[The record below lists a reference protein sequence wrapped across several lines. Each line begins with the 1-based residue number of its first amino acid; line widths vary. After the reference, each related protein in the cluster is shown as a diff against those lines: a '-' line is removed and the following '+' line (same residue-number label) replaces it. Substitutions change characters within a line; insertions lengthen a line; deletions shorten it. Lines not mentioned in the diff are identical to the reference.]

1 MADSPFSSS
10 AANRP
15 SDPYDGRDYEVELSA
30 LPRSRAPSY
39 VSKNSFW
46 QGNDDEDESLMRR
59 DRTTSYSDGLKG
71 GNATTRVVSVASQ
84 TPTTKSNREQK
95 RKTQGWR
102 FGVKISAWTALTVF
116 LLNLTLTIYG
126 ASTYTMLDG
135 VGTAFSGS
143 CDTVNSWT
151 TWLHILIN
159 ALSSILLSASNYT
172 MQCLCSPTRQEVDKA
187 HARGDWMDI
196 GVASMRNI
204 FKISWRRSLL
214 WWLLAL
220 SSVPI
225 HLLYNSAIFKSL
237 DANEYQVAVVNTDFL
252 KGDDFAAWY
261 AYPGDPAYAD
271 YAEPLTS
278 SEYAALRTIQQTFSA
293 DLNNAT
299 AVQNLTNSECIAA
312 YGTSFVSG
320 RDHVLAITSAQGNQT
335 NNTMFYTTENIYNL
349 DAGSD
354 ELPSYFWICIDLADS
369 DTDCDVTAARRN
381 ASDWTVNGKKIEYC
395 LSRVMPSRCKLQFS
409 IHILLTVII
418 MNACK
423 SISMFMTLWREKDA
437 TLVTVG
443 DAMSSFLDTPDELTK
458 GRCLMA
464 KVDVHKGPLRWRLRE
479 VSNRPNTQPLPITYY
494 APLRR
499 RWFAAASVK
508 RWCITLGLCL
518 AGLIT
523 GAALLGV
530 GVAAISSYLSSGQSV
545 FSLGFGSVDS
555 RALIDAGLPQG
566 GSSGL
571 VSAVLLANLPQAIV
585 SFLYLTYNGLFTC
598 MLLCHEYSK
607 YAMDSRRKPLR
618 VTSPR
623 GQQRSTYY
631 LQLPYTY
638 SIPLIITSGTLHWL
652 ISQSIFL
659 ARISVYNNGENTAA
673 DDVSEVGY
681 SCLPILS
688 VILLGSFMLIAA
700 LGFGFRKFASHI
712 PVAGS
717 CSVALAAAA
726 HRPKDDVDAAFL
738 PVRWG
743 DVHSEGSD
751 EVGHCC
757 FTSEEVHELIPG
769 RLYAGLDPPLTT
781 SNDLDE
787 HGHQRRARVQRELID

>member
-1 MADSPFSSS
+1 
-10 AANRP
+10 
-15 SDPYDGRDYEVELSA
+15 
-30 LPRSRAPSY
+30 
-39 VSKNSFW
+39 
-46 QGNDDEDESLMRR
+46 
-59 DRTTSYSDGLKG
+59 
-71 GNATTRVVSVASQ
+71 
-84 TPTTKSNREQK
+84 
-95 RKTQGWR
+95 
-102 FGVKISAWTALTVF
+102 
-116 LLNLTLTIYG
+116 
-126 ASTYTMLDG
+126 
-135 VGTAFSGS
+135 
-143 CDTVNSWT
+143 
-151 TWLHILIN
+151 
-159 ALSSILLSASNYT
+159 
-172 MQCLCSPTRQEVDKA
+172 MQCLCSPTRQEIDKA
-187 HARGDWMDI
+187 HARGDWMDV
-196 GVASMRNI
+196 GVASVRNI

-237 DANEYQVAVVNTDFL
+237 DANEYYMAVANTDFL
-252 KGDDFAAWY
+252 NGDAFAGFY
-261 AYPGDPAYAD
+261 STISDGDVVHTEVDTGP
-271 YAEPLTS
+271 
-278 SEYAALRTIQQTFSA
+278 YAALRTVQHKFST
-293 DLNNAT
+293 DYTNGS

-320 RDHVLAITSAQGNQT
+320 RDNVLAITAAQGNQT
-335 NNTMFYTTENIYNL
+335 NNTLFGETYVSYSL
-349 DAGSD
+349 GGSSGDAPYD
-354 ELPSYFWICIDLADS
+354 WICIDLVANFYYE
-369 DTDCDVTAARRN
+369 CDVTKAREN
-381 ASDWTVNGKKIEYC
+381 ATEWTLNGYKIEYC
-395 LSRVMPSRCKLQFS
+395 LSAVAPSHCKLQFS
-409 IHILLTVII
+409 LHILFTVIA

-423 SISMFMTLWREKDA
+423 TISMFLTLWRRKDA

-443 DAMSSFLDTPDELTK
+443 DAMSSFLDIPDELTK

-464 KVDVHKGPLRWRLRE
+464 KVDVDKGPLRWRSRGA
-479 VSNRPNTQPLPITYY
+479 SHTPNTQPLPITYY

-499 RWFAAASVK
+499 RWFAAASIK
-508 RWCITLGLCL
+508 RWCITIGLCL
-518 AGLIT
+518 AGLLT
-523 GAALLGV
+523 GASLLGI
-530 GVAAISSYLSSGQSV
+530 GADAIQGYLSSGQTI
-545 FSLGFGSVDS
+545 FDLGFGSVDS
-555 RALIDAGLPQG
+555 RALIDVGLPQG
-566 GSSGL
+566 GAEGL

-659 ARISVYNNGENTAA
+659 ARISVYSDGKNTDAE
-673 DDVSEVGY
+673 DMSEVGY
-681 SCLPILS
+681 SCLPILC
-688 VILLGSFMLIAA
+688 VIILGTCMLIAA

-743 DVHSEGSD
+743 DVHSEGND
-751 EVGHCC
+751 DLRHCC
-757 FTSEEVHELIPG
+757 FTSEEVHDLIPG
-769 RLYAGLDPPLTT
+769 RMYAGLVSSLST
-781 SNDLDE
+781 SSDIDGHE
-787 HGHQRRARVQRELID
+787 HRRRAHVQQR